1 MVCSTFLAC
10 CPWDLSR
17 PDYALGLVIQSADGA
32 LARQPIC
39 EFLFSRTLHSSR
51 GEHSVQSN
59 ATLLGIRVL
68 RAVRNVASLV
78 ESLASHSSSSDD
90 QLAGARPG
98 HFRGHSAPAQES
110 HSASFYTGQQESAA
124 EFGISA
130 VLFHRPRSKRA
141 VHLLEG
147 KTFFAIKQEESILGN
162 GCDCPGCTIAHL
174 ALGQTCSLHS
184 VHSVA
189 RGECDWCKLHRHAA
203 LVVALETYLRA
214 QLFDVGESAQVD

>member
-110 HSASFYTGQQESAA
+110 HSASFYTGQQES
-124 EFGISA
+124 
-130 VLFHRPRSKRA
+130 
-141 VHLLEG
+141 
-147 KTFFAIKQEESILGN
+147 ILGN